1 MKRISILVALILGIV
16 VSVEAQKT
24 VFQDLS
30 WDEAAA
36 KAEKE
41 GKIVLVD
48 VMRPAMNEKAK
59 QAVAANERAIF
70 GVKEVVDFVKEKV
83 VAIRMDMS
91 TEAGRA
97 FAPNLV
103 GSMYPTYGF
112 FMPNGDI
119 LGTVH
124 PMMLAKEPMKLLETG
139 KKALEAAAV
148 KRQNTRKIAFQDLT
162 FEEALKKAAEE
173 KKLVFID
180 AYTAWCKYC
189 VLMEKNIFTLNSV
202 ADYYNEH
209 FINVKIDFGER
220 KDLAERFGVGGYPSF
235 IFVNAKGKA
244 VYIAGGYT
252 EEKEFI
258 GYGEAALKAAEGIV
272 FEKGT
277 WQEAL
282 DKAKAENKLIFM
294 DCYTSWCG
302 PCKIMARDV
311 FTDPDVAKFFNEH
324 FVNVKFDMEKG
335 EGITLKKEYGV
346 AAFPTLN
353 FINAQGELQHCIVGS
368 MEAEDFLKEAQ
379 RALDGKGLISLT
391 REYENGNRE
400 PEFVISYLE
409 ALGNAF
415 KSDEAE
421 KVCLEYFATID
432 KAKLMEKPYW
442 DLFDQYIN
450 DVDSDVFAYVY
461 ENRKKFYQAI
471 GEQKVRWK
479 IANVWAAGT
488 SRFITGIGEDVVFD
502 AKGFKSYIKRLA
514 KADVEG
520 KYDIISDAKM
530 SNAEKLGD
538 WKEYIKLGTERLKKG
553 GVSDMLLYNWG
564 LRVERQCK
572 DADLRLQAAKWLDN
586 AAAASAEQEV
596 SNQGNDSSIP
606 MMMSWGKYFKEVS
619 AQLKQP
625 WQEKK

>member
-1 MKRISILVALILGIV
+1 MKQISILVILFFLMMF
-16 VSVEAQKT
+16 SVQAQKT
-24 VFQDLS
+24 VFQDIS

-36 KAEKE
+36 LAEKE

-48 VMRPAMNEKAK
+48 AMRKPMNAEGEKALA
-59 QAVAANERAIF
+59 QQQRAIF
-70 GVKEVVDFVKEKV
+70 SVKEVVDFVKENAI
-83 VAIRMDMS
+83 AIRIDMG
-91 TEAGRA
+91 TDAGQA
-97 FAPNLV
+97 FAPKLV
-103 GSMYPTYGF
+103 MNMYPTYGF

-119 LGTVH
+119 LGVVS
-124 PMMLAKEPMKLLETG
+124 PFILAKEPMKLVETG

-148 KRQNTRKIAFQDLT
+148 KRQNTRKIVFQDLT
-162 FEEALKKAAEE
+162 LDEAIKKAGEE

-180 AYTAWCKYC
+180 AHTAWCQPC
-189 VLMEKNIFTLNSV
+189 VLMEKNVFSLNTV
-202 ADYYNEH
+202 ADFYNEH
-209 FINVKIDFGER
+209 FINVKIDFGKEEE
-220 KDLAERFGVGGYPSF
+220 LAERFDVHGYPSY

-244 VYIAGGYT
+244 VYMGSGYT

-258 GYGEAALKAAEGIV
+258 GYGEAALKAAEGIA

-282 DKAKAENKLIFM
+282 NKAKAENKLIFM

-302 PCKIMARDV
+302 PCKMLARDV

-335 EGITLKKEYGV
+335 EGVMLKDKYEVHAY
-346 AAFPTLN
+346 PTLN
-353 FINAQGELQHCIVGS
+353 FIDAQGELQHCIVGS
-368 MEAEDFLKEAQ
+368 MEVEDFLKEAQ
-379 RALDGKGLISLT
+379 RAIDGKGLIALT
-391 REYENGNRE
+391 KEYEAGNRE
-400 PEFVISYLE
+400 PEFVISYLK
-409 ALGNAF
+409 ALGDAY
-415 KSDEAE
+415 KPAEAE
-421 KVCLEYFATID
+421 KVCLEYFVAID
-432 KAKLMEKPYW
+432 KAKLLEKSYW

-461 ENRKKFYQAI
+461 ENREKFYQAI

-572 DADLRLQAAKWLDN
+572 DADLRFQAAKWLDN